1 MGYRVELSA
10 QAGRDLEQIVR
21 FLARR
26 NPAAAERLGLSL
38 LDAALSLSQLPYRGG
53 AFRSRPG
60 YRRIVHLP
68 WFVII
73 YRTDDSK
80 CLVEVARIWD
90 SRQDPA
96 DLETP

>member
-26 NPAAAERLGLSL
+26 NPAAAERLGL
-38 LDAALSLSQLPYRGG
+38 DTALSLSQLPYRGG

-96 DLETP
+96 GLETP